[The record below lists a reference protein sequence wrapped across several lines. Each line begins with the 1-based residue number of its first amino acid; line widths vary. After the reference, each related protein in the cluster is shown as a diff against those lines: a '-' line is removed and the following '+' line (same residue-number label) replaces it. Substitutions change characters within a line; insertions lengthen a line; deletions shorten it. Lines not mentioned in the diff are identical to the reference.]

1 MKTKFPNYIILILLA
16 IGRVVLGIGCTVAA
30 PKKKH
35 SDVIDKVTVVV
46 ILLCIFIGLFALFY
60 FLKWP

>member
-16 IGRVVLGIGCTVAA
+16 IGRVVLGIGCIYTA

-35 SDVIDKVTVVV
+35 SDEQQNDSKKS
-46 ILLCIFIGLFALFY
+46 GEEH
-60 FLKWP
+60 KDEKHSEQHK